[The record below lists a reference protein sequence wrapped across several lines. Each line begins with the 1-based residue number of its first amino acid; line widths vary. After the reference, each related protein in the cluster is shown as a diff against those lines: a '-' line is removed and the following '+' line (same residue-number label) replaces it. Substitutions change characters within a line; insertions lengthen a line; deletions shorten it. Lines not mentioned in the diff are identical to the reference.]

1 MAKGKMKKKIKKAV
15 NKVKQGVKKTVNK
28 VKQGV
33 KKTVNKVKDVAS
45 DAALIPLM
53 LPMKAFLSLQ
63 KVKAKKDPTERAK
76 QVYDIIQKGVGKGQL
91 EGYEFDTD
99 LTPLETLEAENVVG
113 VVVAEVI
120 GAVVAFFKGLA
131 DKKREGKITEGTPI
145 ASIADASIEAEDFII
160 RKAKETGQFEIGK
173 FITNNILI
181 IALVAVVG
189 GYLLLKKR

>member
-1 MAKGKMKKKIKKAV
+1 MAKKKKGKLKKKLKKAV
-15 NKVKQGVKKTVNK
+15 DNVKNKVKNV
-28 VKQGV
+28 
-33 KKTVNKVKDVAS
+33 VNKVKDVTS

-53 LPMKAFLSLQ
+53 LPMKAFLALQ

-113 VVVAEVI
+113 VVISEVI
-120 GAVVAFFKGLA
+120 GAVVTFFKGLA

-145 ASIADASIEAEDFII
+145 AKIADASIEAEDFVVQ
-160 RKAKETGQFEIGK
+160 KAKETGQFELGK
-173 FITNNILI
+173 FITDNILI